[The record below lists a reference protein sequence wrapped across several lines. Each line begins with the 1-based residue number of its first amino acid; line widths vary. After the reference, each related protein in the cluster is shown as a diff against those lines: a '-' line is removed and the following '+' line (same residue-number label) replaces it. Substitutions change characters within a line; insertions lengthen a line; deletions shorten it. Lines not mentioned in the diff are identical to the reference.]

1 MLSTTRL
8 VAVAYLCVALT
19 GCASSG
25 SRWNP
30 LARKDDRETAVAR
43 KKLKDPHKLDL
54 AYAKWQEQ
62 IGNVTE
68 ARERYQRVLHD
79 EPHSIPAMLGLAR
92 LDQLAGHMA
101 EAEQAYRKTLKSAPN
116 DPLVLDALGQFYANQ
131 EKWPLAIDALRQA
144 LQSSP
149 NDNTIRFHLAV
160 AMAKAGDISGAKP
173 HFVNAVGDAEADYNL
188 GLILHDQ
195 GKLEQAEQYFVQAAV
210 KKPTLEQ
217 AQYWLT
223 EIRVE
228 KETKQ
233 LLSGTTGTNGRP
245 RPEMQAPAGALPSS
259 TDLQPLAVKE
269 HRLTPQDVLQT
280 SGQQSLGNTA
290 GDITPAMGGSTLPNM
305 DRLPTNGTA
314 ASRGSG
320 INNPFACE

>member
-30 LARKDDRETAVAR
+30 FARKDDRETAVAR

-92 LDQLAGHMA
+92 LDQLAGHLA

-116 DPLVLDALGQFYANQ
+116 DPLG
-131 EKWPLAIDALRQA
+131 
-144 LQSSP
+144 
-149 NDNTIRFHLAV
+149 IR
-160 AMAKAGDISGAKP
+160 
-173 HFVNAVGDAEADYNL
+173 
-188 GLILHDQ
+188 
-195 GKLEQAEQYFVQAAV
+195 
-210 KKPTLEQ
+210 
-217 AQYWLT
+217 
-223 EIRVE
+223 
-228 KETKQ
+228 
-233 LLSGTTGTNGRP
+233 
-245 RPEMQAPAGALPSS
+245 
-259 TDLQPLAVKE
+259 
-269 HRLTPQDVLQT
+269 
-280 SGQQSLGNTA
+280 
-290 GDITPAMGGSTLPNM
+290 
-305 DRLPTNGTA
+305 
-314 ASRGSG
+314 
-320 INNPFACE
+320 